1 MEFLPVNDNMITKS
15 ELLIEAL
22 HQILEFHI
30 YGRVDRRR
38 WYHWTLDFVHDNFA
52 PMAAAMCL
60 VGHIAED
67 LDTYAMY
74 ERLLTLPKED
84 ML

>member
-1 MEFLPVNDNMITKS
+1 MIAKS

-22 HQILEFHI
+22 HQILEFQI
-30 YGRVDRRR
+30 SGRVDRRR
-38 WYHWTLDFVHDNFA
+38 WYHWTLDFVRDNFA

-67 LDTYAMY
+67 LDTYAM
-74 ERLLTLPKED
+74 
-84 ML
+84 